1 MQTIKTIGLDIAK
14 SVFRFT
20 CGGPDVRYWPSADM
34 PAASSDVRV
43 QE

>member
-20 CGGPDVRYWPSADM
+20 VLMWKAMWCFGESTNIIVSGE
-34 PAASSDVRV
+34 
-43 QE
+43 Q